1 MEVKEAYVD
10 YRLGKLLKSRGF
22 DEPCEYYIV
31 PEGLSGKMIGCDN
44 MKEPHKKLRNSELNF
59 LNDAVSCPTIQMV
72 ISWLQTK
79 GCYLNVESRF
89 AEDFG
94 SLGTT
99 NVAVHTVIIRAKNGR
114 YTGNEYL
121 NFDLAVKETI
131 ESFLLMTRFESIE
144 S

>member
-10 YRLGKLLKSRGF
+10 YRLGKLLMSRGF

-89 AEDFG
+89 ARELDSFG
-94 SLGTT
+94 TK
-99 NVAVHTVIIRAKNGR
+99 NVAVHTVIIKMEYGR

-131 ESFLLMTRFESIE
+131 ESFLLMTRFEPIE